1 MQYHNM
7 PCMDLETLR
16 RALESG
22 AALASTL
29 EQLDPRLLEAYVTTS
44 LDGAT
49 YMRSVSAREAN
60 QNFSRL
66 LQAVV
71 EGEEV
76 VITRRGKPVARLA
89 PIEAVDEAERQAE
102 IDRIVAHLGEGV
114 DLGEPVSWTRDELY
128 ER

>member
-1 MQYHNM
+1 
-7 PCMDLETLR
+7 
-16 RALESG
+16 
-22 AALASTL
+22 
-29 EQLDPRLLEAYVTTS
+29 
-44 LDGAT
+44 
-49 YMRSVSAREAN
+49 MRTVSAREAN
-60 QNFSRL
+60 QAFSKL

-89 PIEAVDEAERQAE
+89 PIKGAARDPEREAEIE
-102 IDRIVAHLGEGV
+102 RIIAHLREGV

>member
-1 MQYHNM
+1 LVEI
-7 PCMDLETLR
+7 DVRT
-16 RALESG
+16 
-22 AALASTL
+22 
-29 EQLDPRLLEAYVTTS
+29 
-44 LDGAT
+44 
-49 YMRSVSAREAN
+49 VSAREAN
-60 QNFSRL
+60 QGFSKL

-89 PIEAVDEAERQAE
+89 RIEDTARDAERQAE
-102 IDRIVAHLGEGV
+102 IDQIIAHLREGI

>member
-1 MQYHNM
+1 
-7 PCMDLETLR
+7 
-16 RALESG
+16 
-22 AALASTL
+22 
-29 EQLDPRLLEAYVTTS
+29 
-44 LDGAT
+44 
-49 YMRSVSAREAN
+49 MRSVSAREAN
-60 QNFSRL
+60 QSFSKL

-89 PIEAVDEAERQAE
+89 PIESPLTSAERQAE
-102 IDRIVAHLGEGV
+102 IDRLIEHWRAGV